1 MGEFHMRLAHHLVKH
16 PSGVWHFRLTV
27 PRDLQPIVGLKV
39 IKKSLGTRD
48 PVMAKA
54 WAYALGARYALAF
67 GRARESTVPKPRYP
81 GFEIQFGE
89 DEGSDLPVP
98 RSLKTDGSP
107 GDNTAALDA
116 LRLMLDMRAPRVPKA
131 PVSPPAPEVPRGHR
145 VPTKK
150 AIVAWLAAIKADT
163 LPKTHMIKRAAVES
177 FMTHYGSN
185 RPISEAIREDV
196 SAWVQALRAGGL
208 ATPTL
213 ANKTGYLA
221 SFLEWC
227 VGQGYCAPF
236 PSDKHNPA
244 KGVVIYRKKDKRRRT
259 KETGYKPFSTADI
272 QKLFD
277 AENLEKLPGEARWGL
292 LLGLYTGAR
301 VSEIGQLALDDVLEV
316 DGIPCLRLTDEQPGQ
331 SLKTEASRRTIPIHP
346 HLLELGLLERVR
358 RLRLA
363 GKTRLF
369 PAVKVGSVNGM
380 GNWLSKAFFRYRGE
394 VGILPPGKGKHG
406 FHSFRSTLIQA
417 LQDMRVPAEIR
428 AAYVGHD
435 LDDEHYNS
443 YSREARP
450 GEMLEA
456 IGMVGWDFSTN
467 SLIELLV

>member
-1 MGEFHMRLAHHLVKH
+1 MRLAHHLLQH
-16 PSGVWHFRLTV
+16 PSGVWHFRLIV
-27 PRDLQPIVGLKV
+27 PRDLQAIVGLKV
-39 IKKSLGTRD
+39 VKKSLGTRD

-54 WAYALGARYALAF
+54 WAYALGARYAQAF
-67 GRARESTVPKPRYP
+67 GRARDCAMPKLPHT

-89 DEGSDLPVP
+89 DEGGETLVP

-116 LRLMLDMRAPRVPKA
+116 LRLMLDMRAPRSLVA
-131 PVSPPAPEVPRGHR
+131 AAAPPAPEVPRGHK
-145 VPTKK
+145 VPAKK
-150 AIVAWLAAIKADT
+150 AAAAWLAAIKADT
-163 LPKTHMIKRAAVES
+163 LAKTHMIKRAAVES
-177 FMTHYGSN
+177 FVAHYGGIK
-185 RPISEAIREDV
+185 PISEAIREDV
-196 SAWVQALRAGGL
+196 SAWIQALRTGGL

-213 ANKTGYLA
+213 ANKAGYLA
-221 SFLEWC
+221 SFFEWC
-227 VGQGYCAPF
+227 VGQGYCASF

-244 KGVVIYRKKDKRRRT
+244 KGVVVYRKKDKQRRT
-259 KETGYKPFSTADI
+259 KETGYKPFTKADI
-272 QKLFD
+272 QNLFD
-277 AENLEKLPGEARWGL
+277 AENLENLPGEARWGL

-346 HLLELGLLERVR
+346 HLIELGLLERVR

-380 GNWLSKAFFRYRGE
+380 GNWLSKAFFRYRAE
-394 VGILPPGKGKHG
+394 VGIVPPGKGKHG
-406 FHSFRSTLIQA
+406 FHSFRSTLIQS
-417 LQDMRVPAEIR
+417 LQDLRVPAEIR
-428 AAYVGHD
+428 AAYVGHE

-456 IGMVGWDFSTN
+456 VSPVGWDLSTN
-467 SLIELLV
+467 MMIKLLV